1 MGAALQ
7 GDLSNTAH
15 RLPDPQAVQ
24 SWKHGEARATVT
36 VVEHSVER
44 SFHTY
49 DATAFTPLRNVKS
62 GAGHQSSAKCMSR
75 FVFIECGND
84 GVLALARN
92 VSVPICTRI
101 GRSVAY
107 WEWFLVCCLF
117 LFGCTDSPLP
127 LSHREMRIVLLS
139 LIVSCVTMAVKSGR
153 IVTSSVVS
161 VGPVFV

>member
-49 DATAFTPLRNVKS
+49 AATAFTPLRNVKS

-75 FVFIECGND
+75 FVFIECVND

-107 WEWFLVCCLF
+107 WEWFLVCLFFSVAQTVHCPSLTVRCVLFFCLC
-117 LFGCTDSPLP
+117 LC
-127 LSHREMRIVLLS
+127 R
-139 LIVSCVTMAVKSGR
+139 VSR
-153 IVTSSVVS
+153 WQ
-161 VGPVFV
+161 